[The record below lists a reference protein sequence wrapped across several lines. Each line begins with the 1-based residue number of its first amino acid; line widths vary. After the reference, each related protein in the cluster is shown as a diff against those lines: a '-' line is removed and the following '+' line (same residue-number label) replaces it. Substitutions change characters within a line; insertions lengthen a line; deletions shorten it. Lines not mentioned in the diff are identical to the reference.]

1 MWEKWGRNESRAVQP
16 APAGPRLRT
25 LGTRRG
31 RAWQRHLHDQPR
43 GVYGPTGCGIN
54 AADGAGLCRED
65 WGATALSAHQLRHGA
80 PAPSACSERQ
90 MDRARILAVIF
101 GVLVGVVFTV
111 LLVRI
116 VGVPF

>member
-1 MWEKWGRNESRAVQP
+1 
-16 APAGPRLRT
+16 
-25 LGTRRG
+25 
-31 RAWQRHLHDQPR
+31 
-43 GVYGPTGCGIN
+43 
-54 AADGAGLCRED
+54 
-65 WGATALSAHQLRHGA
+65 
-80 PAPSACSERQ
+80 